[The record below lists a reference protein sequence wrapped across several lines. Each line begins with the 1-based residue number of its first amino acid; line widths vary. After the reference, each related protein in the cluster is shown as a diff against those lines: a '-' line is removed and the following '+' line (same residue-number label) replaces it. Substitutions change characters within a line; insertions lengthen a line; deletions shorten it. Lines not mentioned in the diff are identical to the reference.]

1 MENVVAVV
9 EVCLVSHFEGEN
21 LPSLCLDASGALT
34 GLDEPLEAAFAR
46 MFEDLQGNSL
56 ADNDY
61 FIGYIESARACTCD
75 AWHIYAPLAYYFA
88 RARLWRRVCE
98 VMELCLLQQTT
109 SEQANTYGSW
119 SAIGESCFG
128 DSESFTLAERSS
140 IWAERLE
147 IEKRW
152 LALDRDNACV
162 WFALAML
169 YQQYPGPESERKRYL
184 AEALKCFEQAQVVA
198 AQIDDQEVLRMA
210 KMFGDQLL

>member
-1 MENVVAVV
+1 M
-9 EVCLVSHFEGEN
+9 SHFEGLK

-34 GLDEPLEAAFAR
+34 GLNEPLEAAFAR

-61 FIGYIESARACTCD
+61 FIGYTESARACTCD
-75 AWHIYAPLAYYFA
+75 AWHIYVPLAYYFA

-119 SAIGESCFG
+119 SAIGESCFA
-128 DSESFTLAERSS
+128 DSESFTLEERST
-140 IWAERLE
+140 IWTDCLA
-147 IEKRW
+147 IEKRR
-152 LALDRDNACV
+152 LALDRDNAGV

-169 YQQYPGPESERKRYL
+169 YQQYPGADSERKRYL
-184 AEALKCFEQAQVVA
+184 AEALECFQKAQCA
-198 AQIDDQEVLRMA
+198 ASLVDDQEVFEMA
-210 KMFGDQLL
+210 KICGARLRAKL